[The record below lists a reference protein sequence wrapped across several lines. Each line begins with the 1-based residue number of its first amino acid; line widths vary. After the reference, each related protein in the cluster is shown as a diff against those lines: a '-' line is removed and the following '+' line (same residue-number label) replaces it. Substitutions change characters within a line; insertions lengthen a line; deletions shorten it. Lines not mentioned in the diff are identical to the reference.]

1 MKRIF
6 TLSVGFCLAISAF
19 AQKDVAVKLLS
30 PKTGDKIYVMETIQL
45 TYSIKNVGIDV
56 LTAADSV
63 FVNMKMSG
71 DYVFGGFSHRHVPHN
86 TMAVGDSVF
95 YTFSFAFTEKEIDD
109 FPFCFELETS
119 NNGQPFDSQAS
130 NNESCAMINVDE
142 RSAASV
148 DENTQNNGIRIYP
161 NPAIS
166 SITIQN
172 LKGHTVQKAIITDIL
187 GAVKMEVDLTNA
199 TQQLVIDGLSNG
211 VYFCRLTGDLN
222 NAVSTI
228 KFNVAK

>member
-1 MKRIF
+1 MKKIF
-6 TLSVGFCLAISAF
+6 TLSVGVCLAISVF
-19 AQKDVAVKLLS
+19 AQKDVEIKLLS
-30 PKTGDKIYVMETIQL
+30 PKTGDEIYVKETIQL

-95 YTFSFAFTEKEIDD
+95 YTFNFAFTEKEIDD

-119 NNGQPFDSQAS
+119 SNGQPFDSQS
-130 NNESCAMINVDE
+130 GNNESCAMINVDE

-148 DENTQNNGIRIYP
+148 ENAQNNGVKLYP
-161 NPAIS
+161 NPAAS
-166 SITIQN
+166 SITIEN
-172 LKGHTVQKAIITDIL
+172 LKSNALQKAVITDML
-187 GAVKMEVDLTNA
+187 GAVKMEVDLTDA
-199 TQQLVIDGLSNG
+199 TQQLSIEGFTDGI
-211 VYFCRLTGDLN
+211 YFCRLFDNLN
-222 NAVSTI
+222 NTISTI
-228 KFNVAK
+228 KFSVAK

>member
-1 MKRIF
+1 MKKIF
-6 TLSVGFCLAISAF
+6 TLSVGLCLAISAF
-19 AQKDVAVKLLS
+19 SQKDVEVKLLS
-30 PKTGDKIYVMETIQL
+30 PKTGDEIYVMETIQL
-45 TYSIKNVGIDV
+45 TYSIKNVGVDA

-71 DYVFGGFSHRHVPHN
+71 NYVLGGFSHRYVPHN

-95 YTFSFAFTEKEIDD
+95 YTFSFAFTETEIDD

-148 DENTQNNGIRIYP
+148 DENAQNNGLRIYP
-161 NPAIS
+161 NPATS
-166 SITIQN
+166 SITIEN
-172 LKGHTVQKAIITDIL
+172 LKVNTAQKVVITDML
-187 GAVKMEVDLTNA
+187 GAVKMEVDLTNS
-199 TQQLVIDGLSNG
+199 TQQLNINELSNG
-211 VYFCRLTGDLN
+211 MYFCKLKDAAN
-222 NAVSTI
+222 NIISTT
-228 KFNVAK
+228 KFSVAN